1 MSTLPSLDCPD
12 SAGEMG
18 DRLRERLMSDVCV
31 CWSFVLFGSGVEME
45 TCSNYKGLSDP
56 HDLRFEI
63 HRRAT
68 NINVDG
74 KNVKE
79 LIQILINDDKETSE
93 GRRTDEDDMDTAYDA
108 DQNEEF
114 LIHQPDL
121 EPESNGREEDEA
133 PNLDDPNALKDFL
146 EEFPA

>member
-1 MSTLPSLDCPD
+1 M
-12 SAGEMG
+12 GE
-18 DRLRERLMSDVCV
+18 DAPID
-31 CWSFVLFGSGVEME
+31 FTPAAGVEKGS
-45 TCSNYKGLSDP
+45 TDYKGLSDL

-93 GRRTDEDDMDTAYDA
+93 GRTDEDDMDTAYDA

-121 EPESNGREEDEA
+121 ELESNGREEDEA
-133 PNLDDPNALKDFL
+133 PNLDA
-146 EEFPA
+146 